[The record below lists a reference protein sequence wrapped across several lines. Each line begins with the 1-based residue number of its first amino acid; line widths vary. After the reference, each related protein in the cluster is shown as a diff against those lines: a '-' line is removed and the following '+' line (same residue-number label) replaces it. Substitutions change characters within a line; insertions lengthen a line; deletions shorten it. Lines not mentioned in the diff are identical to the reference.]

1 MREVIQIIS
10 APGPGD
16 PHAASALLPLVYQ
29 ELRKLG
35 AQRTPANV
43 VRPWRSA
50 HKT

>member
-1 MREVIQIIS
+1 MHDVTQLLQ
-10 APGPGD
+10 ALGQGD
-16 PHAASALLPLVYQ
+16 PHAASPLLPLVYQ